1 MTNSA
6 YKLAK
11 QEIGTWEWEVGHN
24 PVVLKY
30 FDDVGHSWVND
41 DETPWCA
48 AFIGSMLFRAGIR
61 ATNKLNARSYLDW
74 GMPCAVE
81 EAEEGDVVVFSR
93 GDPEGP
99 LGHVGFFVRRA
110 GVHIEVLGGNQ
121 GDKVSVKRYQAS
133 RLLGVRKV
141 PLPTGLQVPEAP
153 KSFIKTLLNAILR
166 LFR

>member
-81 EAEEGDVVVFSR
+81 EAEEGDQ
-93 GDPEGP
+93 G
-99 LGHVGFFVRRA
+99 GH
-110 GVHIEVLGGNQ
+110 LGGEAC
-121 GDKVSVKRYQAS
+121 GGSCHHHPAS
-133 RLLGVRKV
+133 NGPHR
-141 PLPTGLQVPEAP
+141 P
-153 KSFIKTLLNAILR
+153 SS
-166 LFR
+166 